1 MRTPVARAMMTLATA
16 CMEEKRREWGLAMQ
30 AELEE
35 AIDAGKPLRFAF
47 GCLVAA
53 LRRMPVHNEGRF
65 SLTAHAFALGLLIPV
80 AALQIGLALFGFPH
94 ALARGSILTSG
105 QNALLAGT
113 YHATIPLLVLLMLA
127 LAIGHLG
134 MAWLLLNRD
143 WPRVVKA
150 GALTLSTTIAIETFM
165 AVLNLDISQALL
177 QGAILMVELA
187 VLAGLASWHADLP
200 QPAEADPAA
209 R

>member
-1 MRTPVARAMMTLATA
+1 MRTPIAQAMMTLAAA
-16 CMEEKRREWGLAMQ
+16 CMEEKHREWGLAMQ

-35 AIDAGKPLRFAF
+35 AIDAGKPLRFAS

-53 LRRMPVHNEGRF
+53 LGRMPLHSEGRF
-65 SLTAHAFALGLLIPV
+65 SLTAHAFAIGLLIPV
-80 AALQIGLALFGFPH
+80 ATLQIGLALFGFPDT
-94 ALARGSILTSG
+94 LARGSALTSG

-113 YHATIPLLVLLMLA
+113 YHATIPLLVLLMLV

-134 MAWLLLNRD
+134 MAWLLLNHD

-150 GALTLSTTIAIETFM
+150 GALTLSTTMAIVTFR

-177 QGAILMVELA
+177 QGAILVIELA
-187 VLAGLASWHADLP
+187 VLAGLQSWHADLP
-200 QPAEADPAA
+200 QPPETEPAA
-209 R
+209 S